1 MSDYIDLF
9 LEKLHLQFAIVAR
22 PVEGLLSRII
32 APSAPALF
40 SLPPSLCFTIP
51 LFWGRHFTVSCKLC
65 WAWPGYLATYYEA
78 NLCTSDSIGKVA
90 GSRQHTPNI
99 KLTTTTTTTQEQRTK
114 QHRTTQ
120 YDRAMEQK
128 RARAESSWL
137 TYLIEQFEGGAG
149 SREGSGAALTTTKLC
164 LNTLHCN

>member
-9 LEKLHLQFAIVAR
+9 LEKLHLQFAVATCS
-22 PVEGLLSRII
+22 VETLLSHII

-40 SLPPSLCFTIP
+40 SLPLSHCFILP
-51 LFWGRHFTVSCKLC
+51 LFWGRHFAVSCKLC
-65 WAWPGYLATYYEA
+65 WAGPGYLATYYEA

-90 GSRQHTPNI
+90 GSRQHTPNT
-99 KLTTTTTTTQEQRTK
+99 KLTTTTTTATQEQNTK

-128 RARAESSWL
+128 RARAESS
-137 TYLIEQFEGGAG
+137 
-149 SREGSGAALTTTKLC
+149 
-164 LNTLHCN
+164 

>member
-1 MSDYIDLF
+1 MCNCS
-9 LEKLHLQFAIVAR
+9 
-22 PVEGLLSRII
+22 S
-32 APSAPALF
+32 PSWGPF
-40 SLPPSLCFTIP
+40 ESHNSSICSSFVLPPSLP
-51 LFWGRHFTVSCKLC
+51 LSITLSLSLSFWGRHFAVSCKLC

-99 KLTTTTTTTQEQRTK
+99 KLTATTTTTQEQNTK